1 MTDTIAV
8 VRLRETERETQE
20 NSAWA
25 STQDTRDDEPKF
37 STDNQGVKQP
47 GGTTQ

>member
-8 VRLRETERETQE
+8 VRLRETERERKET
-20 NSAWA
+20 SAWA
-25 STQDTRDDEPKF
+25 STQDTRDEPKF
-37 STDNQGVKQP
+37 STDNQGVEQP